1 MQGLLKLGSSR
12 EDRTKKLMLK
22 IDEADVKFALQ
33 VENFYVTFSMQVN
46 IYNFQLKARFTH
58 FKKPINICP

>member
-46 IYNFQLKARFTH
+46 IYNFQLEARFTH